1 MRVFSTLLGLLLLV
15 APPAL
20 AQVDKEVSEVTGTV
34 RLESAEMTTLY
45 VEQYAGNYARSR
57 AGYVKES
64 DSDPVW
70 SITFYGFASD
80 TTEFS
85 AATRV
90 RLQADGQPLAP
101 IRVESNTRPLNGSIL
116 EVKRTIIPRSTFEG
130 LATADTARAQVGSAR
145 FRLTANLK
153 KRHAVHPQAGRCRAG
168 PLHGQQRG
176 RRRAVETVGPLRAHM
191 SPQ

>member
-1 MRVFSTLLGLLLLV
+1 VLG
-15 APPAL
+15 
-20 AQVDKEVSEVTGTV
+20 QVEKEVSDVTGTV

-57 AGYVKES
+57 AGYVKKSE
-64 DSDPVW
+64 SDPVW

-85 AATRV
+85 AATQV

-101 IRVESNTRPLNGSIL
+101 IRVESSTRPLNGSIL

-130 LATADTARAQVGSAR
+130 LATADTARVQVGATR
-145 FRLTANLK
+145 FRLTANLQSDMQ
-153 KRHAVHPQAGRCRAG
+153 AVLKQVDAVQG
-168 PLHGQQRG
+168 PSTASNEDDG
-176 RRRAVETVGPLRAHM
+176 RR
-191 SPQ
+191 

>member
-1 MRVFSTLLGLLLLV
+1 MRVFSTLLGLLLLA
-15 APPAL
+15 APPSL
-20 AQVDKEVSEVTGTV
+20 AQVDKEVSEITGTV

-145 FRLTANLK
+145 FRLTANLQSDMQSILK
-153 KRHAVHPQAGRCRAG
+153 QADAGQGPSTASSEDDGGR
-168 PLHGQQRG
+168 
-176 RRRAVETVGPLRAHM
+176 
-191 SPQ
+191 